1 MHAANVVVRLQ
12 MVNRGPSTGCMSCR
26 QGRVKCDEGKPI
38 CKRCTV
44 KSLEC
49 VYGKAPVK
57 FRFKDETL
65 IVQSKSQR
73 QVHGANQLTSAL
85 LDSALLPEDRETS
98 ALNFF
103 FRYFAATERG
113 VDSGHGFFE
122 TIVPIYTEYGARSA
136 VIPATAANSAF
147 FYGRAFKDVRMIKL
161 SRMRLIE
168 AARLLRTQLADL
180 RDGVVDDILLN
191 IQLMQCYETTQAMVN
206 MQTPM
211 DMHRNGALNLIK
223 SLGLEHFRS
232 FHAKR
237 LLLYIFTVEVNA
249 AIRECRPVEPAMSR
263 WIAGARVL
271 PWNPSSRLSL
281 VGQRIAFLRV
291 GTSKLAEANA
301 ETNGRDGF
309 ADSAQKKEA
318 VILRIELMQTATD
331 LDHWASTLPGGW
343 QSFRCRPMRT
353 PSRSIDLFDGIFDV
367 YATIDVAVT
376 WTLWRVYLL
385 MLYDISFQ
393 LRRISVEPS
402 SCIPE
407 RLLETLPD
415 VEELIN
421 SICYSVPF
429 FVGDRTEP
437 EIPGSRALLSAI
449 YPSYR
454 NLDLFGCSIDDR
466 NVPPNLISQ
475 KDHVDHAS
483 AHGAWQA
490 AVVLGQMGALLPQLD
505 HGKPPVSARTKQIS
519 WIMQQLR
526 RASIMLGVNR

>member
-1 MHAANVVVRLQ
+1 
-12 MVNRGPSTGCMSCR
+12 MVNHGPSKGCLSCR
-26 QGRVKCDEGKPI
+26 QGRVKCDEAKPF

-44 KSLEC
+44 KRIAC

-57 FRFKDETL
+57 FRFKDETN
-65 IVQSKSQR
+65 IVQIKSQR
-73 QVHGANQLTSAL
+73 QNHDTDQLTPAL
-85 LDSALLPEDRETS
+85 LDSALLTEDRETS

-122 TIVPIYTEYGARSA
+122 TIVPIYTYYGTRSA

-147 FYGRAFKDVRMIKL
+147 FYGRAFKDERMIKL

-168 AARLLRTQLADL
+168 AAQLLRTQLADL
-180 RDGVVDDILLN
+180 RDGAVDDILMS

-237 LLLYIFTVEVNA
+237 LLLYIFSVEVNA
-249 AIRECRPVEPAMSR
+249 ALREFRPVDPAMSR
-263 WIAGARVL
+263 WIAAAKLL

-281 VGQRIAFLRV
+281 FGQRIAFLRANI
-291 GTSKLAEANA
+291 TKLVDADAEADRLDDAN
-301 ETNGRDGF
+301 
-309 ADSAQKKEA
+309 DSARMKEA
-318 VILRIELMQTATD
+318 VLLRIELMRTATD
-331 LDHWASTLPGGW
+331 LDHWASTLPDGW
-343 QSFRCRPMRT
+343 QSFRCRPTQT
-353 PSRSIDLFDGIFDV
+353 PSRSISMFNGTFDV
-367 YATIDVAVT
+367 YATLDVAVT
-376 WTLWRVYLL
+376 WNLWRVYQL
-385 MLYDISFQ
+385 MLFDVSFS
-393 LRRISVEPS
+393 LRRIDMEPGVGE
-402 SCIPE
+402 PE
-407 RLLETLPD
+407 RLLKSLPD

-421 SICYSVPF
+421 SICYSIPF
-429 FVGDRTEP
+429 LVGDRTEP

-449 YPSYR
+449 YPSHR
-454 NLDLFGCSIDDR
+454 TLDLFGCTLDDCDI
-466 NVPPNLISQ
+466 PPNLISQ
-475 KDHVDHAS
+475 KDHVNHAS

-490 AVVLGQMGALLPQLD
+490 AVILGQVRGLIPRLD
-505 HGKPPVSARTKQIS
+505 HRKPPTTARSEQVS